1 MAESIDDLFD
11 CFEDTGEEENA
22 TKEEDSSEQD
32 KVTERFVSVFLNL
45 KNTR

>member
-11 CFEDTGEEENA
+11 CFEDEAVEENVI
-22 TKEEDSSEQD
+22 TEEDSSEQD